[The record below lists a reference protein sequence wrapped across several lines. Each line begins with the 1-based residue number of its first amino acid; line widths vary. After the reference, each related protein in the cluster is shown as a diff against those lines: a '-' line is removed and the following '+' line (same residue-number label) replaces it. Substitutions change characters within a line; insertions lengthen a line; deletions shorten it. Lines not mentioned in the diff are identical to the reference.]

1 MALAVLIFSEG
12 LDSIVEPFF
21 LDEYYWNTIS
31 FEFYFLVFYVCLY
44 KSVWTTLISG
54 SATGSQANPR
64 DVSEVRQATKQLPI
78 LIGSGITPE
87 NVNEFSNADGF
98 IVGSYL
104 KENGFWSAEMD
115 EKRVEKM
122 VQAVQK

>member
-1 MALAVLIFSEG
+1 MGLNEG
-12 LDSIVEPFF
+12 YLLKPFLLYQIELF
-21 LDEYYWNTIS
+21 CDPLNIYYTLFHKILW
-31 FEFYFLVFYVCLY
+31 
-44 KSVWTTLISG
+44 KTLISG
-54 SATGSQANPR
+54 SATGSQANPQ

-104 KENGFWSAEMD
+104 KENGLWSAEMD

>member
-1 MALAVLIFSEG
+1 MIYHFIA
-12 LDSIVEPFF
+12 DSILKDSVLPVGVN
-21 LDEYYWNTIS
+21 LRLCLLS
-31 FEFYFLVFYVCLY
+31 LCVCLY
-44 KSVWTTLISG
+44 KSLWKTLISG
-54 SATGSQANPR
+54 SATGSQANPQ

-104 KENGFWSAEMD
+104 KENSLWSAEMD

>member
-1 MALAVLIFSEG
+1 MVPECKPEWNREAVTVFSR
-12 LDSIVEPFF
+12 LPSLRRLQATPP
-21 LDEYYWNTIS
+21 LQTS
-31 FEFYFLVFYVCLY
+31 L
-44 KSVWTTLISG
+44 
-54 SATGSQANPR
+54 SATGSQANPQ

>member
-1 MALAVLIFSEG
+1 MYPLLENS
-12 LDSIVEPFF
+12 
-21 LDEYYWNTIS
+21 
-31 FEFYFLVFYVCLY
+31 
-44 KSVWTTLISG
+44 TTRI
-54 SATGSQANPR
+54 A
-64 DVSEVRQATKQLPI
+64 I

-98 IVGSYL
+98 IVGFYL
-104 KENGFWSAEMD
+104 KENSLWSAEMD

>member
-1 MALAVLIFSEG
+1 
-12 LDSIVEPFF
+12 
-21 LDEYYWNTIS
+21 
-31 FEFYFLVFYVCLY
+31 
-44 KSVWTTLISG
+44 
-54 SATGSQANPR
+54 
-64 DVSEVRQATKQLPI
+64 LPI

-104 KENGFWSAEMD
+104 KENGLWSAEMD

-122 VQAVQK
+122 IQAVQK